1 MKWIFFIIIFIAAI
15 VFGFEMVQD
24 PGYALFVYHGW
35 MVQAPLWFVF
45 LILLLLV
52 FFVYFATRIL
62 CGIFFMKRSLKFWWM
77 ERRFLKNAA
86 KNPKK

>member
-1 MKWIFFIIIFIAAI
+1 
-15 VFGFEMVQD
+15 
-24 PGYALFVYHGW
+24 
-35 MVQAPLWFVF
+35 
-45 LILLLLV
+45 LLV